1 MTVSPKGPVLVIV
14 AFSEPAMAPGKAIG
28 HEVHVSTVLS
38 GQRWP
43 RILPAGW
50 VSEAGRLGLESG
62 RSD

>member
-1 MTVSPKGPVLVIV
+1 MLVIV

-50 VSEAGRLGLESG
+50 VSEAGRLSLESG

>member
-1 MTVSPKGPVLVIV
+1 MLVIV

-28 HEVHVSTVLS
+28 HEVGVSTVLF
-38 GQRWP
+38 GQSWP

-50 VSEAGRLGLESG
+50 GSEEGRLGLESG

>member
-14 AFSEPAMAPGKAIG
+14 SFSEPAMAPDKAIG
-28 HEVHVSTVLS
+28 HEVGVSTVLS
-38 GQRWP
+38 GQSWP

-50 VSEAGRLGLESG
+50 VSEEGRLGLESG